1 MNFENLSNNE
11 TICSCCG
18 SRGYSSDRSKYPATN
33 HGIVTYPSATEV
45 KTDTDNYWEESIPI
59 DNEFLVIRHRKVGA
73 QA

>member
-1 MNFENLSNNE
+1 MNFENLDSGE

-18 SRGYSSDRSKYPATN
+18 SRGYAVSYEKYPDFN
-33 HGIVTYPSATEV
+33 CGIVTYPSATEV
-45 KTDTDNYWEESIPI
+45 TTDTDTYWEESIPI